1 MNCRRAL
8 WRRHAQSLPA
18 CGLAACLAL
27 AAALAACGRGE
38 DPNAMAAPLKVLQ
51 THESEGA
58 RLDLSLERESLTTAG
73 SVLLRLEVECAE
85 SDTVDFPGPDDSFGE
100 FAVVRDE
107 ELSGRLV
114 GNRRVVRGHDYV
126 LQPFLPG
133 EYEVPALTV
142 ALNGSAEIAT
152 EPFAIAVASVL
163 EDPESADL
171 LEIADAIDMP
181 APWWWWVSLALGAA
195 AILGGA
201 AWWWKRRKEQRLAP
215 LPVPVHEAAL
225 AALDALLAEDLPAA
239 GRLKPFYMRLS
250 DVVRRY
256 IEERFG
262 FRAPEQ
268 TTEEFLTA
276 MAGTAQIRKDHQQ
289 LLRRFLQQADMV
301 KFAEFLPGREATGGA
316 VEAARRFI
324 QQTIPNEPVLGQD
337 RRSTG

>member
-239 GRLKPFYMRLS
+239 ETPEAVLHAA
-250 DVVRRY
+250 VRC
-256 IEERFG
+256 
-262 FRAPEQ
+262 RAP
-268 TTEEFLTA
+268 LYR
-276 MAGTAQIRKDHQQ
+276 GTLRVSRPGADDRGVPHGDGRYGADPQGPPAAAAQ
-289 LLRRFLQQADMV
+289 V
-301 KFAEFLPGREATGGA
+301 P
-316 VEAARRFI
+316 AASRHGQVCR
-324 QQTIPNEPVLGQD
+324 IPA
-337 RRSTG
+337 R